1 MDFNKVIIASDSTS
15 DLNKELIEKYDIKVI
30 PMTITL
36 GKDQYTDG
44 VDVDSD
50 KIYEY
55 YNQTKQLPKTSAV
68 NAYQFSEVF
77 EKYIKDGYSIVCFTI
92 SSEMS
97 STFNNARLAAS
108 EFENVHIVDTRN
120 LSTGGG
126 LLVLKACELREQG
139 KTAAEIANACRE
151 LTDYVDASFVID
163 NLEFLHKGGR
173 CNAVTVFAANLLKM
187 KPCIM
192 VKGGKMGVGKKYRGS
207 FEMSL
212 KKYIQDQL
220 ENVDDLVA
228 ICGEMPEIDQ
238 IKYIIESVKTLADN
252 KYGIEFDIS
261 LVRGQ
266 GYYTGAVF
274 EIQSEE
280 FSCSIGGGGRY
291 DNLVGK
297 FTGSPVPAVGFSIG
311 FERIYSILN
320 AKNYVC
326 EDKKNK
332 LAIFYGKE
340 SFVKAMQFSKTVK
353 ETYDVTLFEMPNK
366 FGKFLNKLAEQGFKN
381 YCVYD
386 EGAEIKELKTF

>member
-220 ENVDDLVA
+220 EELDNIDLDNVFVTHAGCDESIVNMCVDKVKELAPFKNLHITRAGCTVSSH
-228 ICGEMPEIDQ
+228 CGRN
-238 IKYIIESVKTLADN
+238 TL
-252 KYGIEFDIS
+252 GVLFI
-261 LVRGQ
+261 R
-266 GYYTGAVF
+266 
-274 EIQSEE
+274 
-280 FSCSIGGGGRY
+280 
-291 DNLVGK
+291 
-297 FTGSPVPAVGFSIG
+297 
-311 FERIYSILN
+311 
-320 AKNYVC
+320 
-326 EDKKNK
+326 KNK
-332 LAIFYGKE
+332 L
-340 SFVKAMQFSKTVK
+340 V
-353 ETYDVTLFEMPNK
+353 
-366 FGKFLNKLAEQGFKN
+366 
-381 YCVYD
+381 
-386 EGAEIKELKTF
+386 